1 MSPACVETFALRPG
15 VATTVTADDDLVL
28 EAPPHDVSLG
38 PATDGL
44 RSFVTLLAERR
55 CTAEDLL
62 VALGQGGA
70 SALPGTVVHLIER
83 LRAGAFLAVDVAY
96 EGAPRYG
103 IRPARLPPAAES
115 TGDDDEL
122 VLSRFVVVRR
132 DGSEL
137 VVESPRAWCEIRL
150 ADASLLGVLGAVA
163 RPVQRRELELPGP
176 LPLAERLLEDLRRA
190 GMVVGAGDAEDRELR
205 LCQWSPFELWMHSRS
220 RLDVRAGFNGG
231 WGATGW
237 AEGRFPPLPARHD
250 GFGGDGVDLFRP
262 DLDALGRSDP
272 TLTAVVESRRSV
284 RDHDDGDPLTLER
297 LGEFLYRCAR
307 VRQVSVLEGIE
318 HVDRPFPSG
327 GALHELEL
335 YPVVRRVAGVDAGL
349 YHYDG
354 HGHRL
359 ERVCGDNPA
368 VQRLVAT
375 AGLATSCP
383 SPQVVIVV
391 SARFARLLWKYEG
404 MGYAAILKNVGVLY
418 QTMYLVATAMGLA
431 ACAIGGGDATTFND
445 ATGLDYFAESAVGE
459 FVLGTPAP
467 AASEEAVATDGA
479 GV

>member
-1 MSPACVETFALRPG
+1 MSPACTEAYRLRPG
-15 VATTVTADDDLVL
+15 VAATVTADGDLVL
-28 EAPPHDVSLG
+28 EAPPHDVCLG

-44 RSFVTLLAERR
+44 RSCVALLAEKS

-62 VALGQGGA
+62 AALADGDA
-70 SALPGTVVHLIER
+70 TAEPNAIDHLLER
-83 LRAGAFLAVDVAY
+83 LRTGAWLVVEVSY
-96 EGAPRYG
+96 RGAPGYAV
-103 IRPARLPPAAES
+103 RPAQVAPATEVA
-115 TGDDDEL
+115 DDDGEL

-132 DGSEL
+132 EGGE
-137 VVESPRAWCEIRL
+137 VVIESPRAWCDIRL
-150 ADASLLGVLGAVA
+150 ADASLLGVVAAVA
-163 RPVQRRELELPGP
+163 RPRPRGELELPEP
-176 LPLAERLLEDLRRA
+176 RPLAERLLADLRRA
-190 GMVVGAGDAEDRELR
+190 GMVVGPGDAEEGELR
-205 LCQWSPFELWMHSRS
+205 LCQWSPFELWMHNRS
-220 RLDVRAGFNGG
+220 RLDGRAAFNGG

-250 GFGGDGVDLFRP
+250 GFGAGGIDLFRP
-262 DLDALGRSDP
+262 DLDALRDRDP
-272 TLTAVVESRRSV
+272 TLTAVIESRRSM
-284 RDHDDGDPLTLER
+284 RDHDDGDPLTLDR

-307 VRQVSVLEGIE
+307 VRQVSTLEGIE

-335 YPVVRRVAGVDAGL
+335 YPVVRRVVGTDAGL
-349 YHYDG
+349 YHYDA

-359 ERVCGDNPA
+359 ERVCGDSAA

-375 AGLATSCP
+375 AGLATSCA

-391 SARFARLLWKYEG
+391 AARFARLMWKYEG

-431 ACAIGGGDATTFND
+431 GCAIGGGDATTFNE

-459 FVLGTPAP
+459 FLLGTAAP
-467 AASEEAVATDGA
+467 AGSEEAVAAA
-479 GV
+479 GGGV